1 MHSAWVLLPAM
12 LTIGHFDAGGSPC
25 TKITLRGLDGTK
37 HTLDDVVIDT
47 GFWGCLQLPM
57 DRAMNIGLDEGPP
70 VGSTLADSRRVIME
84 TAYGEVEFQG
94 YSRRALIALSPEMP
108 RYLAGM
114 DFLRIFRLALVVQ
127 PPSDVALIDQRLA
140 WPDLSPE

>member
-1 MHSAWVLLPAM
+1 M
-12 LTIGHFDAGGSPC
+12 
-25 TKITLRGLDGTK
+25 
-37 HTLDDVVIDT
+37 IDT

-57 DRAMNIGLDEGPP
+57 DRAMSIGLDEGPP
-70 VGSTLADSRRVIME
+70 VGSTLADSRRITME
-84 TAYGEVEFQG
+84 TGYGEVEFQG

-108 RYLAGM
+108 RYLVGM

-140 WPDLSPE
+140 WPDLTPE